1 MVKADLFTRVWFSS
15 DNDLQVLAALTDY
28 LLIWCLILIFK
39 KQMAQQKRNNINKGS
54 AVGVIIGVGMGI
66 LVTLIFRKVGY
77 GILMGIIVALL
88 LRRSFK

>member
-1 MVKADLFTRVWFSS
+1 
-15 DNDLQVLAALTDY
+15 
-28 LLIWCLILIFK
+28 
-39 KQMAQQKRNNINKGS
+39 MAQQKRNNINKGS

-77 GILMGIIVALL
+77 GIFMVIFVELM